1 MKNIQV
7 IRYHTTYRMLRKGNE
22 KVVYCNKVLHYLI
35 IIMIKIILIK
45 MMKNKIMQNVEDTIQ
60 YSEYCGEEMNCIK
73 VDLRRRRREKIEDEK
88 KQKNKLWIESLKYLN
103 KKLLPIL

>member
-1 MKNIQV
+1 MKNKYIQV

-35 IIMIKIILIK
+35 MIMMKIRMMKMMK

-73 VDLRRRRREKIEDEK
+73 VDSRRRRRRREKIEDEK
-88 KQKNKLWIESLKYLN
+88 SGKINFEQKT
-103 KKLLPIL
+103 